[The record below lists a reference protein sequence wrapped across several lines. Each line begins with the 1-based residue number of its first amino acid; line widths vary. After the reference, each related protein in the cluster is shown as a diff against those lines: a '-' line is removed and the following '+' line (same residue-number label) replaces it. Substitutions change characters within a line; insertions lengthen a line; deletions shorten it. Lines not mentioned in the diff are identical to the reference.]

1 MPPGVGYNQ
10 SGVPLSPP
18 GALSQRTDM
27 QPQGAMQIPDAAY
40 GEQQE
45 FQEIQGGAAMAGP
58 AAPPPIAMGAP
69 TNRPDEPVT
78 QGADFGMGAGSEVLP
93 TDQTMQQ
100 DMKMIGKYLP
110 VFENM
115 SSDEN
120 IPESFRLFVR
130 YLRSS
135 Q

>member
-27 QPQGAMQIPDAAY
+27 QPQGA
-40 GEQQE
+40 
-45 FQEIQGGAAMAGP
+45 
-58 AAPPPIAMGAP
+58 
-69 TNRPDEPVT
+69 
-78 QGADFGMGAGSEVLP
+78 DFGMGAGTEVLP
-93 TDQTMQQ
+93 TDQTMKQ

-115 SSDEN
+115 SSNEN

-130 YLRSS
+130 YLRSN